1 MVGPVRGVR
10 EYLYVA
16 ICMGVLVKAG
26 RNAGSVS
33 VAVRSAARA
42 SGQTGE
48 IRTTR
53 DTHTANLSLRRR
65 DRPQSLR
72 TKRARPGRD
81 AAAGPPPRLFAP
93 HARPRRQCLRL
104 RGGSLRPH
112 TQLAGVRRACGGR
125 RTRSRRACGGRQ
137 PHASA
142 RAAGSGSARS
152 TACGANALYR
162 APGAAGGV
170 VCTVGRRARWRA
182 PRKGTQNKS
191 LDAAVA

>member
-1 MVGPVRGVR
+1 MASVTAGPVTRDA
-10 EYLYVA
+10 L
-16 ICMGVLVKAG
+16 GVLVKAG
-26 RNAGSVS
+26 RIRGFGQRCS
-33 VAVRSAARA
+33 VRSAARA

-81 AAAGPPPRLFAP
+81 GQRRRRTAAAPLRATRSPSKAVPSTPVRQPATA
-93 HARPRRQCLRL
+93 HAAGRR
-104 RGGSLRPH
+104 
-112 TQLAGVRRACGGR
+112 LAGVRRAAAAR
-125 RTRSRRACGGRQ
+125 F
-137 PHASA
+137 PHALGL
-142 RAAGSGSARS
+142 AGSGSARS
-152 TACGANALYR
+152 SLRRKRTVQGSR
-162 APGAAGGV
+162 VAGGV